1 MVEDG
6 KKKSR
11 IEEKKKIKTGE
22 KTWRGNDKWKKN
34 SRMGLLVGYKRMKGI
49 EVESFYEERT
59 KKYEVET
66 VKPCS

>member
-22 KTWRGNDKWKKN
+22 KTWRGNDK
-34 SRMGLLVGYKRMKGI
+34 
-49 EVESFYEERT
+49 
-59 KKYEVET
+59 
-66 VKPCS
+66 